1 MEPQPPPHT
10 SSTPTPRSSAPNLVR
25 ALTWTFVSLFLI
37 LTVIIAI
44 AWYVLDPHEPRFRVN
59 SLSVSNFSVS
69 DSQLRGRYE
78 VELNI
83 TNPNKKVQVMVE
95 SFNVWVCY
103 GSVGL
108 SRTDVLQPIYLEEMR
123 DKDVKVKLRL
133 KDSSTELAHKAQDLV
148 KDWNRGIVNFD
159 VKMVA
164 RIKFIAGIWP
174 TREKFLDICCGNLD
188 VGFVPIKDIGKLL
201 GIGKD
206 CHARS

>member
-1 MEPQPPPHT
+1 MEPQPLPHT
-10 SSTPTPRSSAPNLVR
+10 STTPTPRSSAPNLVR

-44 AWYVLDPHEPRFRVN
+44 AWYVLDPHEPRFR
-59 SLSVSNFSVS
+59 
-69 DSQLRGRYE
+69 LRGRYE

-95 SFNVWVCY
+95 SFNVLVCY
-103 GSVGL
+103 GKVGL

-133 KDSSTELAHKAQDLV
+133 KDSPTELAHKAQDLV
-148 KDWNRGIVNFD
+148 NDWNRGIVNFD